1 MTATSPI
8 VNAGFKY
15 INGFRLAWTSG
26 TVITATAGQ
35 CRDSDNIN
43 DITSS
48 ATLTLNAATV
58 GANGLDQGALA
69 NNTFYAVYAIGDSY
83 NKVDT
88 ALILSTNTSAP
99 LLPYQYNMYRRVGYV
114 LTSGA
119 AAILQFFQDGV
130 SSDRWMWYDAPI
142 QELNAGASAVYAA
155 VDCAS
160 SVPAQAT
167 MIAFMATLTPTADND
182 KAFLQPT
189 GGTNANGIV
198 QLSGVVAAKIQ
209 VAQLIV
215 PCNATP
221 SVNYKVTGT
230 LSLSTQ
236 GYLDQLS

>member
-88 ALILSTNTSAP
+88 AIILSTNTSAP
-99 LLPYQYNMYRRVGYV
+99 LLPYQYNMSRRIGYV

-119 AAILQFFQDGV
+119 AAILNFVQDG
-130 SSDRWMWYDAPI
+130 SGSDRWMWYDAAI
-142 QELNAGASAVYAA
+142 SELSAGTSAAYAT

-160 SVPAQAT
+160 SVPLQAT
-167 MIAFMATLTPTADND
+167 MVTFLATLTPTGNADA
-182 KAFLQPT
+182 AFLRPLGAVAANGMAKL
-189 GGTNANGIV
+189 GGSQAGVAMNANV
-198 QLSGVVAAKIQ
+198 T
-209 VAQLIV
+209 V
-215 PCNATP
+215 PCNAAA
-221 SVNYKVTGT
+221 SIEYKVTGT
-230 LSLSTQ
+230 LSLLTQ
-236 GYLDQLS
+236 AYLDQLS